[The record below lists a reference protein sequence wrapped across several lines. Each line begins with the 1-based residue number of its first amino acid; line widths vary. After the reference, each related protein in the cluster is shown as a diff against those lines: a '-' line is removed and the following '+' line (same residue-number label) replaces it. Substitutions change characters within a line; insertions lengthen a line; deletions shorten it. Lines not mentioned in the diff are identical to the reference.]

1 MSEIRSDNSP
11 IARRE
16 KTMNACT
23 EAHQLIREVA
33 GLPVTPVREA
43 LQRAVS
49 RLAPF
54 INISVGRVENIYY
67 REARLIRAEEI
78 DALRLAAAE
87 QRRKL
92 EAGRA
97 QVRHIGVLYLQAAE
111 RLRALDPHFHCDE
124 ISRLEQQARD
134 LGVVDRAGASLAA
147 PVGLGPSP
155 NGEGSE

>member
-1 MSEIRSDNSP
+1 
-11 IARRE
+11 
-16 KTMNACT
+16 MNACA

-33 GLPVTPVREA
+33 GMPATPVREA

-49 RLAPF
+49 RLSPYLH
-54 INISVGRVENIYY
+54 ISAGRVEDIYY

-134 LGVVDRAGASLAA
+134 LGVVDRPGASPAET
-147 PVGLGPSP
+147 VGNDPSERLP
-155 NGEGSE
+155 SSENVPDVAGEGG